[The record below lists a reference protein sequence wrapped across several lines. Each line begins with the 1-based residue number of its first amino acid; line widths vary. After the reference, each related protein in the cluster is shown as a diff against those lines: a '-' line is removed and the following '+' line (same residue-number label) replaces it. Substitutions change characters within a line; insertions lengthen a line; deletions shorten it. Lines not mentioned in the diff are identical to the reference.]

1 MDLGGL
7 IKIRDGVYNE
17 RQTNVDGFEV
27 SRRNG
32 TVLDDAIDNDNKIN
46 NRLKI
51 RDKNAFAK
59 RKVSRIQSISQQ
71 QPTTKTKYVVLDS
84 RAINEISDMSNAQRR
99 NFLAHLSDSDRR
111 RVLRAIKDNL
121 EDGELKRKDIN
132 RELEVQDLYVIND
145 LLTKF
150 AYSRKDDE
158 LRMLESYK
166 DLLDET
172 DGQELAV
179 LTLINKVID
188 GDLDLEADADTIN
201 DVFTFLEENG
211 FETDSL
217 DASLAAGFGDTYGDA
232 DIVGADDEGSDDEFA
247 DDEDENFEDEPEGN
261 LDMDLGGEDEDFE
274 DEPEDDGETSFKE
287 QALGDSVRRK
297 PVERK
302 RISDN
307 RKRIEVSDNKRK
319 IVDSEKVLDTKKP
332 QQSKPKCSFE
342 SIEANIINDSYDLAK
357 GVLKNEVTNII
368 DSSNKIIE
376 KYTRLTGEPVRVKDT
391 FDRAFTCSLS
401 KISDYMHGNT
411 QKIKDDIID
420 QIDETLGDDGVESEG
435 KTLLESLGS
444 ALEAFAQGDN
454 SELQALADL
463 SLDDVQ
469 PDEDF
474 DTIEGGEGE
483 DEFGDEDGED
493 GGLGLGG
500 DFGEGEE
507 NIEGFGEDGESD
519 EDEEDEDEDED
530 EDEEGKPKKIKLNVH
545 DSVVNLAKA
554 LLNKD
559 KKANKYIDRL
569 KDSVD
574 ILRKVNFKISDSEFM
589 EEEEEYVQ
597 PEVDVVE
604 PVLTREEFQSA
615 YDYPMYVGQLAKEAN
630 PCECAN
636 PTAVNYG
643 ESNPIIQVEC
653 NGIIQNW
660 IPITGSNEKVVEEL
674 EKEGVDV
681 AKTIS
686 DNCVPIEDYY
696 TAAAKTNNLGLIDDK
711 FYKRKMSDNAWV
723 CDGIADCVAGC
734 EGVGEGATFV
744 QSGITVM
751 PKVVPSGSVL
761 IYGTKYDYYNKMNK

>member
-1 MDLGGL
+1 MSKKGDFLAGL
-7 IKIRDGVYNE
+7 VKIRDGVYDE
-17 RQTNVDGFEV
+17 HRTNVEGLEV
-27 SRRNG
+27 SKRNG
-32 TVLDDAIDNDNKIN
+32 TILDDAIDSGKTIN

-84 RAINEISDMSNAQRR
+84 RAINEIADMSNSQRR

-111 RVLRAIKDNL
+111 RVLRAIRIKDNL

-132 RELEVQDLYVIND
+132 RELEVQDLCVIND

-172 DGQELAV
+172 DGQEAAV

-201 DVFTFLEENG
+201 DVYTFLEENG
-211 FETDSL
+211 FEIASL
-217 DASLAAGFGDTYGDA
+217 DASLAAGFGDTYGNA
-232 DIVGADDEGSDDEFA
+232 NVVGLNDEEDEDDVDLEDEADDFIDEDDSLDMEEGDEF
-247 DDEDENFEDEPEGN
+247 EEEEPEG
-261 LDMDLGGEDEDFE
+261 
-274 DEPEDDGETSFKE
+274 EPSFKE
-287 QALGDSVRRK
+287 QALGDSARRRPMERTRIADTRRREPIEREPAKREEPIERK
-297 PVERK
+297 PERT
-302 RISDN
+302 R
-307 RKRIEVSDNKRK
+307 VA
-319 IVDSEKVLDTKKP
+319 DTKKP
-332 QQSKPKCSFE
+332 KKSFE
-342 SIEANIINDSYDLAK
+342 SIESKIIDDSYELAM

-376 KYTRLTGEPVRVKDT
+376 KYSELTGEPLRVKDT

-420 QIDETLGDDGVESEG
+420 QIDETLGDDSVESEG

-454 SELQALADL
+454 SELQALAEL

-469 PDEDF
+469 PEEDF
-474 DTIEGGEGE
+474 DTIEG
-483 DEFGDEDGED
+483 D
-493 GGLGLGG
+493 GGLGEEEEEGEEGVEGFGG
-500 DFGEGEE
+500 GLGEGEE
-507 NIEGFGEDGESD
+507 GEDMFGEEEDS
-519 EDEEDEDEDED
+519 DEEDDEED
-530 EDEEGKPKKIKLNVH
+530 EDEEGKPKKIKLNIH
-545 DSVVNLAKA
+545 DSVINLAKA

-569 KDSVD
+569 KDSVE
-574 ILRKVNFKISDSEFM
+574 ILQKVNFKISDSEFM
-589 EEEEEYVQ
+589 EEEDEFVQ
-597 PEVDVVE
+597 PDVDVVE
-604 PVLTREEFQSA
+604 PILTREEFQST
-615 YDYPMYVGQLAKEAN
+615 YDYPLYVGEMAKEAN
-630 PCECAN
+630 PCACVN

-653 NGIIQNW
+653 NGIVQNW
-660 IPITGSNEKVVEEL
+660 IPITGSNEKVVEQL
-674 EKEGVDV
+674 QQEGVDV

-696 TAAAKTNNLGLIDDK
+696 KAAAKTNNLGLIDGK
-711 FYKRKMSDNAWV
+711 FYKRKLSDNAWV

-734 EGVGEGATFV
+734 EGIGEGATFI
-744 QSGITVM
+744 QSGITTM

-761 IYGTKYDYYNKMNK
+761 IYGTKYDYYNKMK

>member
-1 MDLGGL
+1 MDLSGL
-7 IKIRDGVYNE
+7 IKIRDGVYDE
-17 RQTNVDGFEV
+17 RKTNVDGLEV
-27 SRRNG
+27 SKRNG
-32 TVLDDAIDNDNKIN
+32 TILDDAIDRGNTIK

-51 RDKNAFAK
+51 RDKNFAS
-59 RKVSRIQSISQQ
+59 RKVSRIQSISRQ

-84 RAINEISDMSNAQRR
+84 RAINEIADMSNAQRR

-111 RVLRAIKDNL
+111 RVLRAIRVKDNL

-217 DASLAAGFGDTYGDA
+217 DASLAAGFGDTYGSTD
-232 DIVGADDEGSDDEFA
+232 VELG
-247 DDEDENFEDEPEGN
+247 DED
-261 LDMDLGGEDEDFE
+261 LDGEDEDFE
-274 DEPEDDGETSFKE
+274 DEPELDIEGDLGDEDEGFDEEPDLDSEEDLDEGGEDDLDLKIN
-287 QALGDSVRRK
+287 LGDSAKRKPIVGKRIIDTKREPVTERKTAKREPVTERK
-297 PVERK
+297 PVERAN
-302 RISDN
+302 RIA
-307 RKRIEVSDNKRK
+307 
-319 IVDSEKVLDTKKP
+319 DTKKP
-332 QQSKPKCSFE
+332 KKSFE
-342 SIEANIINDSYDLAK
+342 QVEANIINDSYDLAK
-357 GVLKNEVTNII
+357 GVLKNEVTNIL

-376 KYTRLTGEPVRVKDT
+376 KYSELTGEPVRVKDT
-391 FDRAFTCSLS
+391 FDRAFTCSLN
-401 KISDYMHGNT
+401 KIADYMHGNS

-420 QIDETLGDDGVESEG
+420 QIDETLGDDSVESEG

-454 SELQALADL
+454 SELQALAEL
-463 SLDDVQ
+463 SLDDIQ
-469 PDEDF
+469 PEEDF
-474 DTIEGGEGE
+474 DTIEGDGADEFGEDEEGE
-483 DEFGDEDGED
+483 DVELGGDLGDEEVDGFGDE
-493 GGLGLGG
+493 
-500 DFGEGEE
+500 
-507 NIEGFGEDGESD
+507 
-519 EDEEDEDEDED
+519 EDEEDEEEEDDE
-530 EDEEGKPKKIKLNVH
+530 PKKIKLNVH
-545 DSVVNLAKA
+545 DSVINLAKA
-554 LLNKD
+554 LLNND
-559 KKANKYIDRL
+559 KKANQYIDKL

-574 ILRKVNFKISDSEFM
+574 ILRKINFKISDSEFM
-589 EEEEEYVQ
+589 EEEEEYIQ
-597 PEVDVVE
+597 PDIDVVE
-604 PVLTREEFQSA
+604 PILTREEFQST
-615 YDYPMYVGQLAKEAN
+615 YESPLYVGEMAKEAN
-630 PCECAN
+630 PAACVN

-653 NGIIQNW
+653 NGIVQNW
-660 IPITGSNEKVVEEL
+660 IPITGSNEKVVEQL
-674 EKEGVDV
+674 QQEGVDV

-686 DNCVPIEDYY
+686 DNCVPVEDYY
-696 TAAAKTNNLGLIDDK
+696 AAAAKTNNLGLIDGK
-711 FYKRKMSDNAWV
+711 FYKKKLSDNTWV

-744 QSGITVM
+744 QSGITTM

-761 IYGTKYDYYNKMNK
+761 IYGTKYDYYNKVNK